1 MLEKFLFFILF
12 TLAVM
17 FGLTFWY
24 LIFWFI
30 TEQKNLFS
38 WELWVKIIYLLLS
51 LNTTNNI
58 IDFINRTGCK
68 EQ

>member
-1 MLEKFLFFILF
+1 MIKYFLFFILF